1 MYRRLA
7 VLGVSLALL
16 VMGSLALAQQPIK
29 ITVWFWTG
37 QEAERAVIEAQV
49 AEFNSMRGEIQVTL
63 VNIPEAGYTDQVR
76 AAGLAGKLPDVLGVD
91 GPTMANFAWSG
102 FLRPL
107 DDFVTLSLY
116 KDLLPSII
124 AQGTYPPDGKLY
136 CIGTFDSGLALW
148 GNREYLQRAGVRIPT
163 SVADAWD
170 KVEFE
175 DALAKLAALPEVEW
189 PLDLKL
195 NYGPGE
201 WFTYGFSPII
211 QSFGADL
218 IDRNTWKAGGTL
230 DSPEAVAAMQ
240 MMQSWVQKGWVV
252 PESAGD
258 DAFYGTKKAALAY
271 VGHWMWPVHNA
282 NLGGNLV
289 LIPTPKFGPRHVAAM
304 GSWCWG
310 ISAITTEHIKAAWQF
325 LEFLL
330 IPAQIVRMINTNGAP
345 PARLSASSLSLL
357 HGPGKPLNLYIEQLA
372 AGIAVP
378 RPTHPAY
385 PVITVAFKDAVKNIL
400 AGADAKAE
408 LTAAA
413 AKIDQDIKDND
424 CYPPFRSSLCP

>member
-1 MYRRLA
+1 
-7 VLGVSLALL
+7 
-16 VMGSLALAQQPIK
+16 
-29 ITVWFWTG
+29 
-37 QEAERAVIEAQV
+37 
-49 AEFNSMRGEIQVTL
+49 
-63 VNIPEAGYTDQVR
+63 
-76 AAGLAGKLPDVLGVD
+76 
-91 GPTMANFAWSG
+91 MANFAWSG

-107 DDFVTLSLY
+107 DEFVTLDLY

-148 GNREYLQRAGVRIPT
+148 GNKEYLEKAGVRIPT
-163 SVADAWD
+163 SVENAWD
-170 KVEFE
+170 KAEFE
-175 DALAKLAALPEVEW
+175 DALRKLAALPEVEW

-201 WFTYGFSPII
+201 WFTYGFSPMI
-211 QSFGADL
+211 QSFGGDL
-218 IDRNTWKAGGTL
+218 IDRNTWKAEGTL
-230 DSPEAVAAMQ
+230 DSPESVAAMQ
-240 MMQSWVQKGWVV
+240 MMQSWVQNGWVV

-271 VGHWMWPVHNA
+271 VGHWMWPVHHQ
-282 NLGGNLV
+282 NLGDKLV
-289 LIPTPKFGPRHVAAM
+289 LIPMPKFGPRHVSAM

-310 ISAITTEHIKAAWQF
+310 ISAITPEHIQAAWQF
-325 LEFLL
+325 LKFLL
-330 IPAQIVRMINTNGAP
+330 RPDQIVRMTNTNGAP
-345 PARLSASSLSLL
+345 PARFSASSLSLL
-357 HGPGKPLNLYIEQLA
+357 HGPGKPLNIYIEQLA
-372 AGIAVP
+372 KIAVP

-424 CYPPFRSSLCP
+424 CYPPFTSSLCP